1 MSTYHFTITPKFIRG
16 EIKQLPLL
24 ILGTLISAFGFAVF
38 LAPNNLSAG
47 GLTGI
52 SLIINN
58 FTGWPVGTL
67 FLILNLPLIILGFRE
82 LGRWP
87 FVWRTLIASFLF
99 SLFTD
104 LFIWLMPQLL
114 NPFPPTDDI
123 LLSAIYGGLLG
134 GVGAGIVFRTGSTM
148 GGTTIIGRLIQ
159 RRTGLPLSQ
168 SFIYTDGLILL
179 VMGFVFGWQTTLYGL
194 LILIINGLTADFML
208 EGASITRVANIVTN
222 HPREISDALIQGF
235 GRGVSYWPITGG
247 FTGQTRYMVTCTIY
261 RSQMRDVQEIVAEVD
276 PQAFVTISVGQ
287 RAFGQGF
294 VPLEKKDRLI

>member
-1 MSTYHFTITPKFIRG
+1 MTMAHFTITPQFIRG
-16 EIKQLPLL
+16 ELKRLPLL
-24 ILGTLISAFGFAVF
+24 ILGTLIAAFGFAVF

-52 SLIINN
+52 GLIINHY
-58 FTGWPVGTL
+58 TGWPVGTL
-67 FLILNLPLIILGFRE
+67 FLILNLPLIIVGFRE

-87 FVWRTLIASFLF
+87 FVWRTLIASVLF
-99 SLFTD
+99 SVFTD
-104 LFIWLMPQLL
+104 LFIWLMPQVLD
-114 NPFPPTDDI
+114 PFPPTDDV

-134 GVGAGIVFRTGSTM
+134 GIGAGLVFRTGSST

-159 RRTGLPLSQ
+159 GRTGLPLSQ
-168 SFIYTDGLILL
+168 SFIYTDGLILIA
-179 VMGFVFGWQTTLYGL
+179 MGFVFGWQTTLYGL
-194 LILIINGLTADFML
+194 LILIINGLTADFIL

-222 HPREISDALIQGF
+222 HPQEISEALIRGF

-247 FTGQTRYMVTCTIY
+247 YTGKTRYMVTCTIY
-261 RSQMRDVQEIVAEVD
+261 RSQMRDVQEVVAAVD
-276 PQAFVTISVGQ
+276 PQAFVTISIGQ